1 MIFLPN
7 VMTNIRFVCFLCNK
21 MPKFSLLFRRV
32 FSVYAL
38 IHAAIRVA
46 TVEYM
51 MMKKLILI
59 NNFLFF
65 VPLLLFALYQILYL
79 VDYLTQLA
87 LVAAVY
93 HATYHS
99 AYYTS
104 HSPRYEH
111 CVKLLGIREQGV
123 QLVCPPR

>member
-59 NNFLFF
+59 NNFLF
-65 VPLLLFALYQILYL
+65 LCLYSSSPSIKSSIWSIISLSSRWL
-79 VDYLTQLA
+79 RR
-87 LVAAVY
+87 
-93 HATYHS
+93 
-99 AYYTS
+99 YTT
-104 HSPRYEH
+104 
-111 CVKLLGIREQGV
+111 
-123 QLVCPPR
+123 PPITPPITPPTAPDMSIA